1 MRRNRIIYYI
11 LCIAA
16 IVLASLYG
24 GPITYSILF
33 GLLLITPV
41 SFAYLLTVYA
51 FFKLYQV
58 VQSKHISVYEP
69 VPYYFILQNEYLL
82 NFCHIRTDMY
92 TTFSYIEKMPVN
104 KEYELLPYE
113 SARYDT
119 RLICRYRGDYKV
131 GIKDITIT
139 DYLRLFKITY
149 HVPEPLGVV
158 VAPRIIKLTSLR
170 IENDPAR
177 NSFMENPRLSQDFD
191 AAVRDYVPG
200 DPVKGIHQ
208 KLSARAGKLKS
219 RLTYGEEKQ
228 GIAIFLDTDRISI
241 DEYKFIP
248 VENKCL
254 EIVLALANYFA
265 AFSIT
270 TTMKY
275 YRSGASDGSSPEK
288 GKQIRLEEL
297 KCRGLDEM
305 ERFLGE
311 TSTVQFRDNGDS
323 WQAARM
329 ISKDP
334 VFRNCL
340 VAFLVVTGTCAQ
352 LNETLNELSMSGVH
366 CVIYYVG
373 YEPDTS
379 EILPL
384 QNQTVIPVH
393 PEDDLQKVM

>member
-1 MRRNRIIYYI
+1 M
-11 LCIAA
+11 LCMAA
-16 IVLASLYG
+16 VVAASFYG

-33 GLLLITPV
+33 GLILIAPV
-41 SFAYLLTVYA
+41 SFIYLLTVYV

-69 VPYYFILQNEYLL
+69 IPYYFVLQNEYLL
-82 NFCHIRTDMY
+82 NFCHIKTDMY
-92 TTFSYIEKMPVN
+92 TTFSYIENMREDR
-104 KEYELLPYE
+104 EYELLPYE

-119 RLICRYRGDYKV
+119 RLVCRYRGEYKV

-158 VAPRIIKLTSLR
+158 VSPRIIKLSSLR

-177 NSFMENPRLSQDFD
+177 NSFVENHRLSQDYD
-191 AAVRDYVPG
+191 AAVRDYIPG
-200 DPVKGIHQ
+200 DPLKGIHR
-208 KLSARAGKLKS
+208 KLSAKAGKMKS

-228 GIAIFLDTDRISI
+228 GIAIFLDTDRIST

-254 EIVLALANYFA
+254 EIVLALTNYFA

-270 TTMKY
+270 STLKFL
-275 YRSGASDGSSPEK
+275 RSGGAGSAAQS
-288 GKQIRLEEL
+288 GRSQQSTAGSLVLEEI
-297 KCRGLDEM
+297 KCRGMHEM
-305 ERFLGE
+305 ERFLEE
-311 TSTVQFRDNGDS
+311 TQAVPFRDNGDS
-323 WQAARM
+323 WQAAAM
-329 ISKDP
+329 IARDP
-334 VFRNCL
+334 VFRNSL
-340 VAFLVVTGTCAQ
+340 ITFLVVTGTCTQ
-352 LNETLNELSMSGVH
+352 LNETLNELSNSGVR

-373 YEPDTS
+373 YEPDTG

-393 PEDDLQKVM
+393 PEDDLQNVM